1 MMENSNYK
9 YDVSVII
16 PTYNRDKLLGYSLD
30 SLQLQSLAKNRYE
43 VIVADDGSTDNT
55 RDIVKQYEGKMNLK
69 YLFQE
74 DKGYRP
80 ASARNMGISAA
91 EGRIC
96 VFIDSSVILH
106 TNCLQEHIRYY
117 ADNGTCAAAIG
128 YVYGFDH
135 NERSE
140 EVLKKLVVLSDPD
153 GSIQRLSDY
162 PVYLDVREQHYVR
175 YNDKIEDLP
184 APWYYFWTCHVS
196 VPREELISI
205 GLFDESFDGRWGSED
220 NDLAY
225 RLHRNGVKISLLRSA
240 EAIHYPHGKDK
251 AERQK
256 EGYLNC
262 AYFHGKF
269 QTIETRL
276 FYETYMNNEFVDI
289 NHLISQQLVQ
299 QVK

>member
-1 MMENSNYK
+1 MEKSNYR

-16 PTYNRDKLLGYSLD
+16 PTYNRDKLLTYSLD
-30 SLQLQSLAKNRYE
+30 SLTLQNLGKNRYE

-55 RDIVKQYEGKMNLK
+55 RDVVKQYEGKMNIK

-80 ASARNMGISAA
+80 ASARNMGIRAA

-96 VFIDSSVILH
+96 IFIDSSVILH
-106 TNCLQEHIRYY
+106 TNCLQEHLRYY
-117 ADNGTCAAAIG
+117 AANETSAAAIG

-135 NERSE
+135 NEKSE
-140 EVLKKLVVLSDPD
+140 EVLKKLVVLGDPD
-153 GSIQRLSDY
+153 GSIQRLADY
-162 PVYLDVREQHYVR
+162 PVYLDVRDQHYVR
-175 YNDKIEDLP
+175 YNDKIDDLP

-196 VPREELISI
+196 VPREELINI

-225 RLHRNGVKISLLRSA
+225 RLHRNGVKISLLRTA

-256 EGYLNC
+256 EGYQNC
-262 AYFHGKF
+262 AYFHSKF
-269 QTIETRL
+269 QTIETQM

-289 NHLISQQLVQ
+289 NHLISQQLLQ